1 MAVPPPT
8 RCSVKIS
15 KSFSYEGGT
24 KVWSNRYFFS
34 GSSPTNTQF
43 QNLTDAL
50 KALEQPCY
58 TSAVSFVDAV
68 GYFAGSDVPVWSN
81 GMSGNGNLTPA
92 TGRIRCPG
100 DCVGVVRFAT
110 DQRTTKNHPI
120 YLFKYYHGV
129 WAQQNSQPDNVG
141 DDFYAAYDAL
151 GAALVSGTSDGTTTR
166 DLVGPRGATAQDH
179 TITAWVR
186 HRDFPR

>member
-1 MAVPPPT
+1 MTTPPS
-8 RCSVKIS
+8 RSSVKII

-24 KVWSNRYFFS
+24 KDWSNRYFFS
-34 GSSPTNTQF
+34 GTDPTDTQF
-43 QNLTDAL
+43 QNLADAL
-50 KALEQPCY
+50 KALEQEMY
-58 TSAVSFVDAV
+58 TSAVSFVEAI
-68 GYFAGSDVPVWSN
+68 GYHAGSDVPVWSN
-81 GMSGNGNLTPA
+81 GMSGAGVLSPA

-100 DCVGVVRFAT
+100 DCVGIVRFGT

-141 DDFYAAYDAL
+141 DDFYTAYDAT

-166 DLVGPRGATAQDH
+166 DLTGPYGATAQDH
-179 TITAWVR
+179 SVEGWVR
-186 HRDFPR
+186 HRDFPK